1 MEKKLEELKKNDDDA
16 KFVLGKGLVKNKV
29 YKDIDENHVQI
40 DVVNSRTG
48 LTVTQNRV
56 VN

>member
-1 MEKKLEELKKNDDDA
+1 MEKKLEELKKQDDDS

-29 YKDIDENHVQI
+29 YKDIDENHVQV